1 MNNHHPLNDKKTEVS
16 HIRLSSSLLS
26 LARGYHA
33 WRKEAHPRL
42 TLQAAMGELMYQG
55 ALAALAFRES
65 IGQQGAVEQEKD
77 RSENEEFATKF
88 LGEKE
93 AVASQY

>member
-1 MNNHHPLNDKKTEVS
+1 MRNEHPLNDKKSEVS

-26 LARGYHA
+26 LAREYHT
-33 WRKEAHPRL
+33 WRKETHPRL
-42 TLQAAMGELMYQG
+42 TLQAAMGELLYQG

-65 IGQQGAVEQEKD
+65 IGQQGAVEQEKN
-77 RSENEEFATKF
+77 RCEAAEFATKY
-88 LGEKE
+88 LGERE